1 LQSAWRHIGGCR
13 YAEQN
18 ILCLSDKRKSF
29 VKKSLYITTGYSGHW
44 YELLNQLNTAVIS
57 YASVC
62 VLQAGAFS
70 FPPKIFLKSFQTD
83 WHSFVEWNWG
93 LRKGKSSPLL
103 PTRKEVKP

>member
-1 LQSAWRHIGGCR
+1 MGYYQ
-13 YAEQN
+13 
-18 ILCLSDKRKSF
+18 KSH
-29 VKKSLYITTGYSGHW
+29 YPPTGYSA
-44 YELLNQLNTAVIS
+44 YVDELLNQLNTAVIS

-70 FPPKIFLKSFQTD
+70 FSPQIFSKIFQTD
-83 WHSFVEWNWG
+83 WHIFVEWNWG